1 MSSPA
6 DLARALLRK
15 AADDLYVAGTLASD
29 ANAPAWIL
37 GFHAQQA
44 VEKALKAVLSL
55 HRIEYPRTHNL
66 AMLLELLRRAAIAAP
81 PDGDELARLIPFGVI
96 ARYEASLGAAE
107 IDIDRQWAVDVARRT
122 NRWADEIVTIDADT
136 ARSASP
142 K

>member
-1 MSSPA
+1 MTSPA

-15 AADDLYVAGTLASD
+15 AADDLYVARRLASD
-29 ANAPAWIL
+29 ANAPVWIL

-55 HRIEYPRTHNL
+55 HRVEYPRTHNL

-96 ARYEASLGAAE
+96 ARYEAALGAAE
-107 IDIDRQWAVDVARRT
+107 IELDRQWAVDVAQHT
-122 NRWADEIVTIDADT
+122 TQWAEEVVNMDGDT
-136 ARSASP
+136 SP
-142 K
+142 DDQ